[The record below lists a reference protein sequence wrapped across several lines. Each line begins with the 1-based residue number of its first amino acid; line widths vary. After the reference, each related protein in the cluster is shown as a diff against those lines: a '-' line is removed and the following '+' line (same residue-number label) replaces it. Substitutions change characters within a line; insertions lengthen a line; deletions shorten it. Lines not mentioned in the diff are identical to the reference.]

1 MSEAQTDAISMISGV
16 AISGHTSAKESIAE
30 IVYDTP
36 LTHGKSITI
45 KDIHCLITY

>member
-16 AISGHTSAKESIAE
+16 AISGHTNTKESIAE

-36 LTHGKSITI
+36 LTHGKLITI
-45 KDIHCLITY
+45 KEIRCSLTY